1 MLKKSLTGKARAAAK
16 AVRVKQ
22 EADERAAAQDRRE
35 LARMARAAAAT
46 RRQRLK
52 EQLEQHVDTQ
62 QISQQGDVT
71 DNYVWHLDTPLY
83 LFERQG
89 RTYRVLNELRL
100 RLNHLLKSVEGGRR
114 YVRLIIGRSDLA
126 AHAEGDAIS
135 TSFQSSPAR
144 ALKKLDEH
152 LEAVE
157 MQYDL
162 DQRDGA
168 FVAD

>member
-35 LARMARAAAAT
+35 SARMARAAAAT

-89 RTYRVLNELRL
+89 RT
-100 RLNHLLKSVEGGRR
+100 
-114 YVRLIIGRSDLA
+114 
-126 AHAEGDAIS
+126 
-135 TSFQSSPAR
+135 
-144 ALKKLDEH
+144 
-152 LEAVE
+152 
-157 MQYDL
+157 
-162 DQRDGA
+162 
-168 FVAD
+168 

>member
-1 MLKKSLTGKARAAAK
+1 MSELRDYFGISPRQRWSSIARQPRFRRLLAPGENPRNLERILKDLYHARDDPQASAMLKKSLTGKARAAAK

-35 LARMARAAAAT
+35 SARMARAAAAT

-89 RTYRVLNELRL
+89 RT
-100 RLNHLLKSVEGGRR
+100 
-114 YVRLIIGRSDLA
+114 
-126 AHAEGDAIS
+126 
-135 TSFQSSPAR
+135 
-144 ALKKLDEH
+144 
-152 LEAVE
+152 
-157 MQYDL
+157 
-162 DQRDGA
+162 
-168 FVAD
+168 